1 MAPILTLGKDGWV
14 LIGNANDTDA
24 DMGDSDKLDR
34 IKHILD
40 EYELKWE
47 GNDKQS
53 LIQID
58 LEDGVEKNIIEAFVN
73 SQPQFGGI
81 QSRTKEALKK
91 KYVEEQSIE
100 DEDDLSIEFD
110 IKLNKTLGDLFV
122 SDDNGVT
129 YKVADLYR
137 PLSYLSIQDR
147 HELLNSIVDVLFDVK
162 VDEYTQNM
170 RIDCGDVLSNLKVL
184 EDPIFSR
191 ARASVFG
198 KNLYREWED
207 RIGGDE
213 SDSDSESDAETE
225 ESFNGPETNTID
237 DIDWSS
243 SDDDADSD
251 DSSNDPE
258 TDTRINLS
266 DDAKAKVTVLSSGS
280 EDSEESS
287 DSESDDRLP
296 NGRLAL
302 FNKSVLALINGIG
315 DDVNSDDD
323 EDDDFVIDICGSD
336 NTTTVSKVEI
346 WMKEL
351 LKLETDTTDLDIEDE
366 DDENGNL
373 RITDEDDNTSFDLK
387 DVDEKSELY
396 GLITALN
403 KSVNKSGTLSD
414 RLGSLGKTRAASYVT
429 ILLEL
434 KQITSDDIPSLFE
447 WSSDREDG
455 EWDSTIVDVQDLEE
469 LRDDS
474 RKQTAGVLPNNLRYY
489 IKELGNDGGV
499 ASDEFEAAKRFVCAY
514 MDTIEGVVE
523 GTTLAEDFKIKYKSY
538 KRNYT
543 GPKGK
548 KWLPDYN
555 KWLRE
560 ETTKDGYVMEFLE
573 SLAGIYDGLR
583 YHLYPESEEGFLER
597 SQYIKN
603 EEGKFVFKQGTQVY
617 FYHAF
622 EKLLYK
628 MTGFENLYGVLVAHL
643 VDDDEYIR
651 YGDPDPGGGVYS
663 AYHTYD
669 RTKPDKFEL
678 EGKDGGVLEALPIWN
693 ASFAI
698 HGFNSPSEY
707 DDHLQKRKDEFEGL
721 LNSEDEKVRE
731 DAKIYMSKSLPMLN
745 RPELVEWAYKK
756 ENFKKFENTF
766 IFPSENEIRRRPY
779 PIFEST
785 VESAFEILALF
796 SEEADQGVSSG
807 NEHEAIGNSGW
818 TSELQVIASN
828 FFSGTLTE
836 VQDDRPL
843 LPANLMRLFITTFR
857 KHAKE
862 IDNTIRT
869 KVEDQLKRDAI
880 GDRAQKVSVFGE
892 DRVNGLERK
901 IDQETPLRDYWPTD
915 GDYKILHRAIGTIG
929 FVSLEQ
935 FTKAILALA
944 NGDKSN
950 TSIDWDLPDVRDYRS
965 AKLSEGESKKFSIL
979 NDAQVLEI
987 VSNSEKQEEGI
998 YKWFQYSPDPQLYIE
1013 TTLAAIKE
1021 LYQIPE
1027 YVSGLFK
1034 NAEDTKVQLVA
1045 KAVNQNYDKYN
1056 GTDGS
1061 GYKNA
1066 WGPGL
1071 LKGKYLLQLNDDED
1085 FTLNPEWTTR
1095 FKAEIDNLTKKSEK
1109 AHTEGDDI
1117 TGDDE
1122 GYLQTSPFELF
1133 LEDEHNWENKND
1145 YETLAVDPAFIKYFE
1160 QRHTEADLVRI
1171 TPAFVRDFY
1180 GTQQKG
1186 QGTGS
1191 NSLARE
1197 DFTRLFE
1204 RGQTGG
1210 KRQKTS
1216 PNQNPNPLEQF
1227 NRLFDRSETN
1237 LRKLGNKRSR
1247 DKMTAKIAALAA
1259 RVKSKMFNAPAPIGC
1274 HECGGGEESG
1284 SECECDE
1291 DGRDTCNAK
1300 IGFDVDDNKFNE
1312 IESDD
1317 ETDNDEMIHSYIGK
1331 SVAKT
1336 PLSEVTSMLSLVRI

>member
-1 MAPILTLGKDGWV
+1 MAPGLTLGKDGWV

-24 DMGDSDKLDR
+24 DMGYSDKLDS
-34 IKHILD
+34 IKRILD
-40 EYELKWE
+40 EYGLKWE

-58 LEDGVEKNIIEAFVN
+58 LEEGVEKNIIEAFVN

-91 KYVEEQSIE
+91 KYMEEQKSIV
-100 DEDDLSIEFD
+100 DEDDLPVNFD
-110 IKLNKTLGDLFV
+110 TKLNKILGDLFV

-129 YKVADLYR
+129 YKVVDLYR
-137 PLSYLSIQDR
+137 PLSYLSIQDQ

-162 VDEYTQNM
+162 ADEYTQNM
-170 RIDCGDVLSNLKVL
+170 SIDCGDVLSNLKVL

-191 ARASVFG
+191 ERASVFG

-207 RIGGDE
+207 KISGDE
-213 SDSDSESDAETE
+213 SDSDSESDAGT
-225 ESFNGPETNTID
+225 D
-237 DIDWSS
+237 D
-243 SDDDADSD
+243 SDDDTDSDDSEDDADPD

-258 TDTRINLS
+258 TDTKDDTMNWS
-266 DDAKAKVTVLSSGS
+266 SSEDDADPD
-280 EDSEESS
+280 DSE
-287 DSESDDRLP
+287 DRLP
-296 NGRLAL
+296 DGRKAL
-302 FNKSVLALINGIG
+302 FNKSVLAFIG
-315 DDVNSDDD
+315 DDMNSDDD
-323 EDDDFVIDICGSD
+323 EDDFVIDICDSD

-373 RITDEDDNTSFDLK
+373 IITDEDDNTSFDLN

-396 GLITALN
+396 GLITELN
-403 KSVNKSGTLSD
+403 NSVNKSDTLSD

-434 KQITSDDIPSLFE
+434 KQITSDEIPNLFE
-447 WSSDREDG
+447 WSRDREDG

-469 LRDDS
+469 LRDGS
-474 RKQTAGVLPNNLRYY
+474 RKQTAGVLPNNLQYY
-489 IKELGNDGGV
+489 IKELGNDDGV

-523 GTTLAEDFKIKYKSY
+523 GTTLADDFKTKYKSY
-538 KRNYT
+538 KRKYT

-548 KWLPDYN
+548 KWLRDYN

-573 SLAGIYDGLR
+573 SLAEIYDGLR
-583 YHLYPESEEGFLER
+583 YHFYPGSDEGFLER

-603 EEGKFVFKQGTQVY
+603 EEGEVVFKQGTQVY

-651 YGDPDPGGGVYS
+651 YGDPDPGGEVYS

-669 RTKPDKFEL
+669 RTNPDKKFEL
-678 EGKDGGVLEALPIWN
+678 ESEERDVLETLPIWN

-698 HGFNSPSEY
+698 HDFKSRPIEY
-707 DDHLQKRKDEFEGL
+707 GDHLQKRKDEFEEL
-721 LNSEDEKVRE
+721 LNSED
-731 DAKIYMSKSLPMLN
+731 AKTYMSTSLPMLK

-756 ENFKKFENTF
+756 ENFKKFENTS
-766 IFPSENEIRRRPY
+766 IFPSEDEERRRPY

-796 SEEADQGVSSG
+796 SGESDQEVSSG

-818 TSELQVIASN
+818 TSKLQGIASK

-836 VQDDRPL
+836 VQDRPL
-843 LPANLMRLFITTFR
+843 LPANLRRLFITTFR

-869 KVEDQLKRDAI
+869 KVEDRLKSDAI
-880 GDRAQKVSVFGE
+880 GDKAQKVSVFGE

-901 IDQETPLRDYWPTD
+901 IDLETPLRDYWPTD
-915 GDYKILHRAIGTIG
+915 GDYKILYRAIGTIR

-950 TSIDWDLPDVRDYRS
+950 TSIDWDNPDVQDYRS

-1034 NAEDTKVQLVA
+1034 NAEDNKVQLVA

-1085 FTLNPEWTTR
+1085 VTLNPEWTTR
-1095 FKAEIDNLTKKSEK
+1095 FKAEIDNLTKKNEK
-1109 AHTEGDDI
+1109 AHAEGDDI

-1133 LEDEHNWENKND
+1133 LEDQRNWENNSD

-1160 QRHTEADLVRI
+1160 QRHTEADLDKVRI
-1171 TPAFVRDFY
+1171 TITPEFVREFY
-1180 GTQQKG
+1180 GA
-1186 QGTGS
+1186 S
-1191 NSLARE
+1191 
-1197 DFTRLFE
+1197 
-1204 RGQTGG
+1204 G
-1210 KRQKTS
+1210 KRQKTN
-1216 PNQNPNPLEQF
+1216 PNQNITLEQF
-1227 NRLFDRSETN
+1227 NRLFKRGQAGLPKEGKTGSK
-1237 LRKLGNKRSR
+1237 RKL
-1247 DKMTAKIAALAA
+1247 TAKIAALAA
-1259 RVKSKMFNAPAPIGC
+1259 RVKSKMFNAPIGC

-1284 SECECDE
+1284 SECECDGG
-1291 DGRDTCNAK
+1291 GRYTCNAK